1 MRNNSEKKRQTV
13 TINPTAINLNYNDR
27 QFRVNILNF
36 IKQKI
41 LLNKSFYSPTIVA
54 FVAVVGL
61 CLVAGKLFLPPLTLK
76 EKPATKRLKVDLM
89 V

>member
-13 TINPTAINLNYNDR
+13 AINPTAINLNYNDR

-61 CLVAGKLFLPPLTLK
+61 CLVAGKLFLPPSSSQREAGNK
-76 EKPATKRLKVDLM
+76 EA
-89 V
+89 